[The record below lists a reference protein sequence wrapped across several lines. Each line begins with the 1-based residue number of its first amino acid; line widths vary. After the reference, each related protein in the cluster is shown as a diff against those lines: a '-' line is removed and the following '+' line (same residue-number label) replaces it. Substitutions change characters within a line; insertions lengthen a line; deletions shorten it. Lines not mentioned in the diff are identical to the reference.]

1 METKKVE
8 NDRYINIKSE
18 QIYLLHILLI
28 WGGYLTGDQI
38 E

>member
-1 METKKVE
+1 MVNKSVE
-8 NDRYINIKSE
+8 NDRYININIE
-18 QIYLLHILLI
+18 QIYLLHILLV